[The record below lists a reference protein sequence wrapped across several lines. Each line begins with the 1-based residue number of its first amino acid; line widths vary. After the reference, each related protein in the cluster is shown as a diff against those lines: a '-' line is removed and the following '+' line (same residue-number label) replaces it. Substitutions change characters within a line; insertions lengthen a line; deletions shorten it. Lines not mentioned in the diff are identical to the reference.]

1 MVREIRLD
9 VRLVDG
15 AVVFDVLQV
24 VRDLIQL
31 DLPLARRWS
40 P

>member
-1 MVREIRLD
+1 MVGEIRLD